1 MSIKTIAVIGSGTM
15 GNGIAHVSAASGYNV
30 ILIDIKQDFLDRAVT
45 IIGKNCDRLIKKER
59 MSESDKSALL
69 GRVTTSLSL
78 EDAGKAD
85 FVVEAA
91 TENEKIKFE
100 IFKTLDKV
108 CKDGVILASNTSSIS
123 ITAIGA
129 QTSRPESV
137 IGMHYMNPVPMMK
150 LVEVVNGLATS
161 AETTDTVNELA
172 KSQGKVPIAVNDYPG
187 FIANRI
193 LMPMINEAVYALM
206 EGVADAEAIDGIMKL
221 GCAHPMG
228 PLTLADLIGLD
239 VCLAILEVLHEG
251 LGDSK
256 YRPCPLLRKMVA
268 AGHLGRKSGKGFYS
282 Y

>member
-1 MSIKTIAVIGSGTM
+1 MDIKTIAVIGSGTM
-15 GNGIAHVSAASGYNV
+15 GNGITHVSAAAGYNV
-30 ILIDIKQDFLDRAVT
+30 ILIDIEQKFLDKALA

-59 MSESDKSALL
+59 MTADDKDALL
-69 GRVTTSLSL
+69 GRITTTLSL

-91 TENEKIKFE
+91 TENETIKLD
-100 IFKTLDKV
+100 IFRTLDSV
-108 CKDGVILASNTSSIS
+108 CKDDVILASNTSSIS
-123 ITAIGA
+123 LTKIAAVTN
-129 QTSRPESV
+129 RPELV

-150 LVEVVNGLATS
+150 LVEVVKGLATS
-161 AETTDTVNELA
+161 DETVETVNELA
-172 KSQGKVPIAVNDYPG
+172 KSQKKVPIVVNDYPG

-206 EGVADAEAIDGIMKL
+206 EGVAEPEAIDGIMKL

-239 VCLAILEVLHEG
+239 VCLAIMEVLHDG
-251 LGDSK
+251 LGDK
-256 YRPCPLLRKMVA
+256 YRPCPLLSNKVA
-268 AGHLGRKSGKGFYS
+268 AGYLGRKSGQGFYT